1 MNRSCMTESFYLYCT
16 VPRND
21 LGDVR
26 HADGV
31 VSIIALPSAAIRTV
45 SAEGTYEAM

>member
-1 MNRSCMTESFYLYCT
+1 MTESFCLYCT